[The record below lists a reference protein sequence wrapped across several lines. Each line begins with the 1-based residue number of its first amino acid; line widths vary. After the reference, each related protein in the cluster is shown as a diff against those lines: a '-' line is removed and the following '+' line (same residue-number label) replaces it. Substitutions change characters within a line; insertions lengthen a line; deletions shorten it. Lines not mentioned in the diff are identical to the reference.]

1 MRISTSMV
9 YDQGVGGIQRQQAD
23 VLKTQQQVSTGRRI
37 LTPADDPV
45 ASATVLELT
54 QSMNVNEQNGT
65 NATMAKNKLQ
75 MEESILTDVGN
86 LIQDVKILAVNAG
99 NGALSDSDL
108 MSLGTELESR
118 YQALLGLSNTTDET
132 GQYLFSGYMGST
144 APFSETSPGNVAY
157 NGDQGQREI
166 RINARRQVPVSD
178 SGADV
183 FQRIKNG
190 NGTFV
195 TAATAGNT
203 GSGLVSPGNVL
214 DKTKW
219 NDVTNNKDFTLKFDV
234 DNTTNPPTTTYDII
248 DNVSGNSL
256 LTGAAPAAAPY
267 PRTFTNGG
275 TISLSQVAAPAFD
288 YGAEL
293 KIDGTPATGDTFTVK
308 ASTNED
314 LFKTLSNMINVLK
327 NPGAISKGTVI
338 QNGLNTAMSN
348 FDNAIDNI
356 LTVRAAVGSRLNEIE
371 SVQNTREDLTNQY
384 QAAISNLQDV
394 DYAKAISDLTLQQMH
409 LQAAQKTFAST
420 QSLTL
425 FNYIS

>member
-9 YDQGVGGIQRQQAD
+9 YDQGVGGIQKQQAD
-23 VLKTQQQVSTGRRI
+23 VLRSQQMVSTGRRI
-37 LTPADDPV
+37 LAPSDDPV
-45 ASATVLELT
+45 AASTVLELT
-54 QSMNVNEQNGT
+54 QFMNVNEQNGT
-65 NATMAKNKLQ
+65 NATVARNKLM
-75 MEESILTDVGN
+75 MEESILTDVQN
-86 LIQDVKILAVNAG
+86 LIQDAKTIAVNAG
-99 NGALSDSDL
+99 GGSMTNADLS
-108 MSLGTELESR
+108 SLATELESR
-118 YQALLGLSNTTDET
+118 YQALLGLANTTDES
-132 GQYLFSGYMGST
+132 GQFLFSGFMGGT
-144 APFSETSPGNVAY
+144 MPFSEVTPGNVTY

-203 GSGLVSPGNVL
+203 GTGMISPGNVL

-219 NDVTNNKDFTLKFDV
+219 NTAANNKDFTIKFDV
-234 DNTTNPPTTTYDII
+234 DNTTTPATTTYDII

-256 LTGAAPAAAPY
+256 LTGVAPAAAPY
-267 PRTFTNGG
+267 PRTFTSGAP
-275 TISLSQVAAPAFD
+275 ISFSQVGPPAFD

-293 KIDGTPATGDTFTVK
+293 QIEGQPSTGDTFTVK
-308 ASTNED
+308 ASTHED
-314 LFKTLSNMINVLK
+314 LFKTISNLINTI
-327 NPGAISKGTVI
+327 NSQSGANRRTTL

-348 FDNAIDNI
+348 LDNALDNI
-356 LTVRAAVGSRLNEIE
+356 LTIRAEVGSRLKEVDA
-371 SVQNTREDLTNQY
+371 VQNTREDLTIQY

-394 DYAKAISDLTLQQMH
+394 DYAKVISDLTLQQMH
-409 LQAAQKTFAST
+409 LQAAQKSFAST